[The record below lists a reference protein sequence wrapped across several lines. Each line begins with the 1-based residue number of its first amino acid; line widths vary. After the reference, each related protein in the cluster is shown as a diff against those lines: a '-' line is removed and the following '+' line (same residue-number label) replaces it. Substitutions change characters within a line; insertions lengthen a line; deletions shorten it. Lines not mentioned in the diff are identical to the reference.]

1 VNQES
6 IIPTANLIAVDE
18 VIRAS
23 HRLRNVALKTPL
35 QRSHRLS
42 ERYGANVYLKREDLQ
57 AVRSYKIRGAYNKM
71 AKLSSEQKERGVV
84 CASAGNHGR

>member
-1 VNQES
+1 M
-6 IIPTANLIAVDE
+6 PANLIAVDE
-18 VIRAS
+18 VIRAG

-42 ERYGANVYLKREDLQ
+42 ELYGTNVFLKREDLQ

-71 AKLSSEQKERGVV
+71 AKLSAEQKERRDDRKNADV
-84 CASAGNHGR
+84 